1 MQGDWMLKLPL
12 RLRDQFRRLSLDSR
26 GVAAVEFVLMLPL
39 MLMIFFG
46 TIQISTVVAVDRKV
60 SLVARSLSDMI
71 SQAPALGVGAADFTN
86 AFNITQ
92 AIMYPYANTPVQ
104 AIISEVYINPTTL
117 AGTVMWSVASNAT
130 AHTKDAVVSVPTGLQ
145 TAGTYLIL
153 SEVTYNYQPV
163 VGYNI
168 SLGFTS
174 ASFALSDSMFTRPR
188 QNGCVLYPAT
198 TPPPPCPTS

>member
-1 MQGDWMLKLPL
+1 MLKLAL
-12 RLRDQFRRLSLDSR
+12 RLRVRLRRLSLDTR

-46 TIQISTVVAVDRKV
+46 TIQVSTVVAVDRKV

-71 SQAPALGVGAADFTN
+71 SQAPALGVADADFTN

-104 AIISEVYINPTTL
+104 AIISEVRIDPTTL
-117 AGTVMWSVASNAT
+117 VGTVMWSKALNAT
-130 AHTKDAVVSVPTGLQ
+130 AHAQDSVVSVPTGLQ
-145 TAGTYLIL
+145 TGGAYLNL

-188 QNGCVLYPAT
+188 QNNCVIYPAST
-198 TPPPPCPTS
+198 TTTACPTS